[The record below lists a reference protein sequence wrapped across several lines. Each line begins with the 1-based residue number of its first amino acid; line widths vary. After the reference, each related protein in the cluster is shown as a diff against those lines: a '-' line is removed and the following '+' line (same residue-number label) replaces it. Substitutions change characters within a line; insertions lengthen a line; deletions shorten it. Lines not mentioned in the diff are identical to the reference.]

1 MEGSV
6 SICLSCLSIGC
17 PSAPAPDVADPSL
30 SPSHYP
36 TDARRRNRFFGGE
49 FAFESRWRN
58 FGVMLVFIGLC
69 QLAFW
74 AALRYRRFEKR

>member
-1 MEGSV
+1 MVLLLAWSDLSYLSV
-6 SICLSCLSIGC
+6 GC
-17 PSAPAPDVADPSL
+17 SSARAPAPDV
-30 SPSHYP
+30 SPSQNP